1 MRPALAS
8 GLRTLRF
15 SLSLPATIGGVGE
28 GEIAT
33 LRAAPS
39 PDFCRKG
46 GSRRQG
52 RAGVPLGLPPPAWPL
67 LYKACSLRSP
77 PPGRRGGAHSSSLS
91 SAGRNVADKSE
102 ITRQGRAGRTS
113 SSGIKG
119 GGCPGSQ
126 ESTGGG
132 KEVGQKP
139 RGVAVVAPASS
150 GSSSDMNPPTALPRA
165 LLLLLFLH
173 LSLLGGRSH
182 PLGHPSPA
190 SELSGMQELL
200 DRLRDKVSELQAKQ
214 MALEPLQQIQGP
226 TEAWGSREAAPE
238 DVLGPRKNALQFPRS
253 LQGPKMMR
261 DSGCFGRRLDRIG
274 SHSSLG
280 CNVLRRY

>member
-1 MRPALAS
+1 
-8 GLRTLRF
+8 
-15 SLSLPATIGGVGE
+15 
-28 GEIAT
+28 
-33 LRAAPS
+33 
-39 PDFCRKG
+39 
-46 GSRRQG
+46 
-52 RAGVPLGLPPPAWPL
+52 
-67 LYKACSLRSP
+67 
-77 PPGRRGGAHSSSLS
+77 
-91 SAGRNVADKSE
+91 
-102 ITRQGRAGRTS
+102 
-113 SSGIKG
+113 
-119 GGCPGSQ
+119 
-126 ESTGGG
+126 
-132 KEVGQKP
+132 
-139 RGVAVVAPASS
+139 
-150 GSSSDMNPPTALPRA
+150 MNPPTALPRA

-226 TEAWGSREAAPE
+226 TEAWGSQEAAPE